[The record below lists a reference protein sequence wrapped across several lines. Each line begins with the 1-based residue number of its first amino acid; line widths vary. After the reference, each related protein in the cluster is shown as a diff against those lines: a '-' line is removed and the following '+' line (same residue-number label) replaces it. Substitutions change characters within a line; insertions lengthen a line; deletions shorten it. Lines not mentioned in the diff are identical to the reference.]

1 VSRSPKGQAQGARAS
16 RSPKG
21 QAQGARASRSQDA
34 AETAALQ
41 KEEHRGWYSRGYLP
55 HFDQPQ
61 LIQFVTFRLADSL
74 PKEVA
79 QAIEHELRKKK
90 TPKSTW
96 EAERRERL
104 EAYLD
109 AGHGACHL
117 RVPRIAELV
126 QNALLHFDGQRYR
139 LIEWAIMP
147 NHVHVLIEQMEGHRL
162 GAVLHA
168 WKSFTSKEANKLLRR
183 TGAFWEADFFDRYIR
198 NEKHYERVAAYI
210 RENPVM
216 AGLSKRPEDWA
227 WSSAARRTHSA

>member
-1 VSRSPKGQAQGARAS
+1 MAQSQGARAS
-16 RSPKG
+16 RSQDAAETGQGAQASRSPGAAETPKG
-21 QAQGARASRSQDA
+21 ARASRPPKAQSQGARASRSQDA

-79 QAIEHELRKKK
+79 QAIEHEIRKKK
-90 TPKSTW
+90 TPKRTW
-96 EAERRERL
+96 ETERRKRVES
-104 EAYLD
+104 YLD

-117 RVPRIAELV
+117 RDPRIAELV

-147 NHVHVLIEQMEGHRL
+147 NHVHVLIEQMEGH
-162 GAVLHA
+162 
-168 WKSFTSKEANKLLRR
+168 
-183 TGAFWEADFFDRYIR
+183 
-198 NEKHYERVAAYI
+198 
-210 RENPVM
+210 
-216 AGLSKRPEDWA
+216 
-227 WSSAARRTHSA
+227 